1 MIQFIPFSK
10 HSLHSFNLLSFFI
23 FRVILRKIRIWII
36 VPAKLSLFLKYGFSR
51 DPSGLF
57 LGPCNIILNMGS
69 HKLSDNAI
77 CRRQVLE
84 LPDYEQYIYIERS
97 SHEHSLLN
105 LDLFSSFLSSFVSQ
119 IFLFILWILI
129 TTDRNIIEHIDES
142 NSKFMLLFLIPKI

>member
-84 LPDYEQYIYIERS
+84 LPDYEQYIYRKK
-97 SHEHSLLN
+97 
-105 LDLFSSFLSSFVSQ
+105 FTRALSIKSG
-119 IFLFILWILI
+119 FILI
-129 TTDRNIIEHIDES
+129 
-142 NSKFMLLFLIPKI
+142 FPLFFCFADLSFHPVDFNNDGS